1 MNNLEIKSNNQSA
14 IDFKQV
20 LLKYTNYWYWF
31 LISIIISLTV
41 VFFYLRYAD
50 KIYESRSVI
59 KILDNSSSDLKMPT
73 NISTLFRS
81 KINLENEIEIISS
94 YRILEKV
101 SENLKLSTSY
111 YVSGLVKES
120 EVWLDKPVQINWVGE
135 KDSVANYFVNWELIV
150 KKNGYLLNGDSK
162 IKSYNKVYNVGGK
175 SFSLTLNDSFGNKDK
190 FIRII
195 KVKEK
200 QSVDQLKNNLKVARV
215 GEESELLQLSING
228 KNKEKNDDILNTLN
242 QIFNQ
247 DGVEDRQKVYKKTL
261 DFVADRFNFLFS
273 ELDSIENNKAIYKKK
288 ERLSFLESDAFS
300 LLDTKTKTNSSLVET
315 QLQLELTHIMFDA
328 LRKVKQNELLPA
340 NIGIIQ
346 LDINSLINEY
356 NQVVLLTQ
364 KTQKEAGYK
373 DPQIINLIDSQKKL
387 KENINAS
394 LVSYEK
400 LLASEIK
407 SIEGVKSSQANQY
420 AALPF
425 QEKAI
430 RSIDRQQQIKENL
443 YLFLLQKREE
453 AAVNLAITSPTIKIV
468 DNAISTDKEISP
480 KKSLFILV
488 SFLIGLLIPFL
499 SIYFYYLLDSKVQTK
514 KDIESLIDK
523 ASVIAEIP
531 YINDTNK
538 LIKFEDRSV
547 LSEAFRILRTN
558 LSFLIPNKDKSNVIF
573 VTSTVKGEGK
583 TFVSINLAVT
593 LSSLGKKV
601 VIIGADLRNPQLH
614 KVLNV
619 QRKNKKGVANY
630 LVDDT
635 ISLDDIIEKGN
646 QFNLNFDFIFSGI
659 IPPNPAELL
668 SNGRFDLLLSELKTE
683 YDYIVVDTAPTLL
696 VTDTI
701 LISNLSDLVL
711 YVVRS
716 NETEK
721 ILLDFVKELTDLRK
735 INNVGIILNSV
746 GQKQGY
752 GYGYGYAY
760 RYNYGYGY
768 GYGYGTETKKKSI
781 YLVFYRK
788 IKSFFPFLQKR

>member
-1 MNNLEIKSNNQSA
+1 MNNLKIKNNNQST

-20 LLKYTNYWYWF
+20 LLKYTNYWHWF

-50 KIYESRSVI
+50 KIYESKSVI

-94 YRILEKV
+94 YRILQKV
-101 SENLKLSTSY
+101 SENLKLNTSY

-120 EVWLDKPVQINWVGE
+120 EVWLDKPVKINWIGE
-135 KDSVANYFVNWELIV
+135 KDRVDDYSVNWEFNI
-150 KKNGYLLNGDSK
+150 KKNGYFLNGDKK
-162 IKSYNKVYNVGGK
+162 IKNYNQVYNVGGI
-175 SFSLTLNDSFGNKDK
+175 SFSLNLNNSFGNQNKI
-190 FIRII
+190 IRII

-200 QSVDQLKNNLKVARV
+200 YSVDLLKNKLKVARV
-215 GEESELLQLSING
+215 GEESELLQISING
-228 KNKEKNDDILNTLN
+228 ACKEKNDDILNALN
-242 QIFNQ
+242 QVFNQ

-273 ELDSIENNKAIYKKK
+273 ELDSIENNKARYKKK
-288 ERLSFLESDAFS
+288 EQLSFLESDAFS

-315 QLQLELTHIMFDA
+315 QLQLELTRIMFDA

-387 KENINAS
+387 KDNINAS

-400 LLASEIK
+400 LLSSEMK
-407 SIEGVKSSQANQY
+407 SIESIKSSQANQY

-480 KKSLFILV
+480 KKALFVLI
-488 SFLIGLLIPFL
+488 SFLIGFLVPFIC
-499 SIYFYYLLDSKVQTK
+499 IYLYYLFDSKVQTK
-514 KDIESLIDK
+514 KDIESVINNV
-523 ASVIAEIP
+523 SVIAEIP
-531 YINDTNK
+531 YISEINK

-558 LSFLIPNKDKSNVIF
+558 LSFLLPNKDKSNVIF

-619 QRKNKKGVANY
+619 QRRNKKGVANY
-630 LVDDT
+630 LVDEK
-635 ISLDDIIEKGN
+635 ILLDDIIEKGN
-646 QFNLNFDFIFSGI
+646 QFDLNFDFVFSGT

-668 SNGRFDLLLSELKTE
+668 SNGRFDLLLNELKDK
-683 YDYIVVDTAPTLL
+683 YDYLVVDTAPTLL
-696 VTDTI
+696 VTDTT

-721 ILLDFVKELTDLRK
+721 MLLDFINELTDLRK
-735 INNVGIILNSV
+735 INNVGIVLNSV

-752 GYGYGYAY
+752 GYGYGYSY

-768 GYGYGTETKKKSI
+768 GYGLETKNNNK
-781 YLVFYRK
+781 YLVFYKK
-788 IKSFFPFLQKR
+788 IRSFFK